1 MRLDSSFCCVFLNLR
16 LAFLKAYPLHISLTS
31 TQSDIS
37 DLPQGIGTSLYYA
50 SRRTVPLYRKFLYLG
65 VAFLDGLRR
74 FLLRHGW
81 SLLSAHGYRKG
92 AVDFSA
98 APCYIFCLYGSK
110 VISTNCSAHI
120 VRIVAGSPIYVT
132 STRSPSEYPS
142 ADCPSGRSIPYPR
155 LYSGALSSSKRIP
168 I

>member
-1 MRLDSSFCCVFLNLR
+1 MISRKIENFRQFDGNPDSLF
-16 LAFLKAYPLHISLTS
+16 
-31 TQSDIS
+31 
-37 DLPQGIGTSLYYA
+37 
-50 SRRTVPLYRKFLYLG
+50 KFLMLP
-65 VAFLDGLRR
+65 D
-74 FLLRHGW
+74 FLLPGLNFGGHFLTGFLSQFRHGW